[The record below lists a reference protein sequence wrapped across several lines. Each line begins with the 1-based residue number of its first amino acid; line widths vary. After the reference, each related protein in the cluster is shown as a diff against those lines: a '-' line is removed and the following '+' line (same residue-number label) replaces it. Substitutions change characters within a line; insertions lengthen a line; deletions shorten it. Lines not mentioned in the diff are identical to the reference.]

1 LYSVDK
7 RGRTCCPTRVA
18 RRHRVVGDRHGL
30 SLGKYS
36 VELLLG
42 TRGLGG
48 RLERNNGDACGTSAA
63 IVLKVTQ
70 KTVRISDGVDVG
82 ISHSGEA
89 RGWPYPDKWLTN
101 KRAYLSKDGSEVFWS
116 DFVM

>member
-1 LYSVDK
+1 MISRDV
-7 RGRTCCPTRVA
+7 T
-18 RRHRVVGDRHGL
+18 
-30 SLGKYS
+30 LGKYS

-101 KRAYLSKDGSEVFWS
+101 KRAYLSKDGLLNDEYMRCVQGKKKQFTVRSFGVIS
-116 DFVM
+116 